1 MNALKEDYY
10 RGSTTPMKDDEVM
23 EAMSGR
29 QL

>member
-10 RGSTTPMKDDEVM
+10 LGSTTPMKDDEVM
-23 EAMSGR
+23 KAMSAR